1 MWSLAYDR
9 TPTHGYEPTR
19 EAPCGHSPG
28 VWEFVRQV
36 FRILSRVGIAPMR
49 LAPLVALTSAV
60 ICGLLFGCSPAAMGL
75 LLSSRTQENM
85 ITTAASSLQS
95 SAK

>member
-1 MWSLAYDR
+1 MRAFARSL
-9 TPTHGYEPTR
+9 
-19 EAPCGHSPG
+19 G
-28 VWEFVRQV
+28 VCSAGF
-36 FRILSRVGIAPMR
+36 IAPMR